1 MAENFGGTKIWRIA
15 KFWQLVDFNLAKL
28 WPHAIEHA
36 YKGSNWWIVFWQ
48 MAIETPNSPDLLP
61 SKISRY
67 MVLYMYYSIYRT
79 R

>member
-36 YKGSNWWIVFWQ
+36 YKGSNWWILFGKWLLKRQ
-48 MAIETPNSPDLLP
+48 IRQIYFPPKFPAI
-61 SKISRY
+61 RY
-67 MVLYMYYSIYRT
+67 CTCTYHTS
-79 R
+79 